1 MTEDEIVGWHS
12 QLDGHL
18 DGHNFEQALGDDDG
32 QRSLACCNT

>member
-1 MTEDEIVGWHS
+1 MTEDEIVGWYS

-32 QRSLACCNT
+32 QRSLACCNP